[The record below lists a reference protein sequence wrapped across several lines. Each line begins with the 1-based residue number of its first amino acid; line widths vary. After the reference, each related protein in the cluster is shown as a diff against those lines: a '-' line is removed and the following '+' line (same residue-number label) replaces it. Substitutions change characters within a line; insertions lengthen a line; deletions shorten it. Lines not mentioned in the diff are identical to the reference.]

1 MQYSR
6 DSIFKKGFF
15 YFLTFFLIVLFYLFL
30 DLIISNTTLKS
41 VQCYDYTSY
50 KKGYIYF
57 LKKNCQTRQ
66 RFRSSFPSTNIFTD
80 KFGLRVGED
89 TVKNSDHKNILIFG
103 DSMTFGVG
111 LEFENTYAGIRAGWN
126 Q

>member
-30 DLIISNTTLKS
+30 DLIISNTILKS

-50 KKGYIYF
+50 KKGHIYF

-66 RFRSSFPSTNIFTD
+66 RFRSSFPSTNIFP
-80 KFGLRVGED
+80 LVGSKSPRIKSTSELFPEPLSPIIPI
-89 TVKNSDHKNILIFG
+89 VEPHLIFKFIFFKEAL
-103 DSMTFGVG
+103 S
-111 LEFENTYAGIRAGWN
+111 EFL
-126 Q
+126 